1 MANPVLIRIGLN
13 IVRELEI
20 GSSIY
25 EHERMERTHRF
36 FRFTFHDSRYRKR
49 VATNSV
55 PSSTNCPD
63 HQLHKQN
70 CGRRGRYTIITDS
83 IQIELIVHD
92 VSVAR
97 RVLKVEIGL
106 SGGARQS
113 VQIEV
118 NKETPVILGAKVYVL
133 TANEVYDIN
142 PGPDIAAL
150 SIVEKRS

>member
-1 MANPVLIRIGLN
+1 M
-13 IVRELEI
+13 
-20 GSSIY
+20 
-25 EHERMERTHRF
+25 
-36 FRFTFHDSRYRKR
+36 
-49 VATNSV
+49 
-55 PSSTNCPD
+55 STNGWKGLTAFFALLSTIAGTASEWRPILFPV
-63 HQLHKQN
+63 QQTAQITNFTNKIVEE
-70 CGRRGRYTIITDS
+70 GGRYTIITDS

-133 TANEVYDIN
+133 TTNEVYDIN